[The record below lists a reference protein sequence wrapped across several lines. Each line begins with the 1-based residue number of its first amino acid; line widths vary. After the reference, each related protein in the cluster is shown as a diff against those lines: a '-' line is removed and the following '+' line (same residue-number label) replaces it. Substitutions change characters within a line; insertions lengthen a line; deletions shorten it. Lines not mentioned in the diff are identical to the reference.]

1 MGAEDLL
8 LPMAFGPYELLRLI
22 AAGGM
27 ARVYEARLTGPH
39 GFVKRLA
46 VKMMLP
52 ELAGDADFVA
62 MLIDEAKIA
71 VKLAHANICQVLD
84 LGLIDGR
91 YYIAMEYVDGADLNR
106 VVNRSLQEGIAI
118 PYDVVA
124 SIGADICA
132 GLDYAHAKVDEDGY
146 PLRIVHRDV
155 SPANILLSNAGEVK
169 IVDFGVAKAASRS
182 QHTTV
187 GVVKGKYQ
195 YMSPEQVTGGV
206 LDHRTDIFST
216 GIVLYETIA
225 GQMMYPEGPDMLER
239 IRLAS
244 MRPLEQLRPSVPR
257 ELGEIIRRALARRVQ
272 DRFQTAG
279 QLGAALTE
287 FVMRFRVENPPSRL
301 SDVMA
306 ELFGAESRP
315 WQEEPGRG
323 SAPRSRAELI
333 DRGGSLVWSQG
344 FAEDAHAVFG
354 EDDVDAATAL
364 GDPPDMSAEAARDPA
379 TMDLRGRAGEDTLE
393 VATTGRVG
401 GRLPANRG
409 EDVVDI
415 EVDLTF
421 VDPRHERPAS
431 SLYMVRDPEGRTA
444 GPFSRAQLHELVL
457 SGDIT
462 ENDEVL
468 PVGGTALDDDGGT
481 VRWVPASGHLPGAR
495 SGLEARVPP
504 SLSTPARATDIAV
517 ESTAR
522 VLLDVAMSGVSG
534 VAVFDRPG
542 AHKEVVLEGGRP
554 VYSSSNL
561 PAEQLGERLV
571 RLGLLTRVG
580 LGQGL
585 RAASRE
591 GTLLG
596 QALIALGLVD
606 GPTLDRCL
614 VGLVRA
620 RLLEL
625 FLWRTGAVTVH
636 PGAAAHAPVRLTV
649 DPLELI
655 LEGVDHAAGSE
666 GAVGWLL
673 ELERRAL
680 MLSGE
685 PRTKLEMLGTREESF
700 RFLDRFT
707 HPTRVR
713 DVLDAMTGHD
723 LAGGQIAR
731 ALMLAVQIGYLSV
744 VPEA

>member
-1 MGAEDLL
+1 
-8 LPMAFGPYELLRLI
+8 MAFGPYELLRLI

-46 VKMMLP
+46 IKMMLP

-106 VVNRSLQEGIAI
+106 VVNRALQEGVPI
-118 PYDVVA
+118 PFDVVS

-146 PLRIVHRDV
+146 PLRIVHRDI
-155 SPANILLSNAGEVK
+155 SPANILLSLAGEVK

-195 YMSPEQVTGGV
+195 YMSPEQVSGGV

-225 GQMMYPEGPDMLER
+225 GQMMYPEGPDLLER
-239 IRLAS
+239 IRLAA
-244 MRPLEQLRPSVPR
+244 MRPLDQVRPAVPR
-257 ELGEIIRRALARRVQ
+257 ELSEIIGKALSRRPQ

-279 QLGAALTE
+279 QLGAVLTE
-287 FVMRFRVENPPSRL
+287 FTLRWRTRQPAERL
-301 SDVMA
+301 GALMTV
-306 ELFGAESRP
+306 LFG
-315 WQEEPGRG
+315 QEKRFHDERRRDSSP
-323 SAPRSRAELI
+323 PLSRAELI
-333 DRGGSLVWSQG
+333 DRGGSLVRSQI
-344 FAEDAHAVFG
+344 FADETHAAFG
-354 EDDVDAATAL
+354 DEDVDAVTSHAE
-364 GDPPDMSAEAARDPA
+364 PPDMSEAPTRRPP
-379 TMDLRGRAGEDTLE
+379 LE
-393 VATTGRVG
+393 TDGSSP
-401 GRLPANRG
+401 RLPEPASQ
-409 EDVVDI
+409 DDVDI
-415 EVDLTF
+415 DVDLTF
-421 VDPRHERPAS
+421 VDSRDARPAS
-431 SLYMVRDPEGRTA
+431 TLYMVRDPEGRTS

-468 PVGGTALDDDGGT
+468 PVSGSGVEDDGGT
-481 VRWVPASGHLPGAR
+481 VRWVPASGHLPPGT
-495 SGLEARVPP
+495 SGLETRMP
-504 SLSTPARATDIAV
+504 LRLGTPARATDLAV
-517 ESTAR
+517 QSTAR
-522 VLLDVAMSGVSG
+522 VLLDLGMAGTTG

-542 AHKEVVLEGGRP
+542 AHKEVTLVGGRP
-554 VYSSSNL
+554 SYASSNQ

-571 RLGLLTRVG
+571 RLGLVTRAG

-585 RAASRE
+585 QAASRD

-596 QALIALGLVD
+596 QALVDLGMIEP
-606 GPTLDRCL
+606 PTLERCL

-620 RLLEL
+620 RLLDL
-625 FLWRTGAVTVH
+625 FLWRTGSVTVH
-636 PGAAAHAPVRLTV
+636 PGLEAHAPIELAL
-649 DPLELI
+649 DPLELV
-655 LEGVDHAAGSE
+655 LEGVEHAAGSE

-673 ELERRAL
+673 DLEDRAL
-680 MLSGE
+680 VLSGE
-685 PRTKLEMLGTREESF
+685 PRTKLEMLGTREDAF
-700 RFLDRFT
+700 RFLERFT

-713 DVLDAMTGHD
+713 DVLDAVTGHD
-723 LAGGQIAR
+723 MEGAQIAR
-731 ALMLAVQIGYLSV
+731 ALMLAAQIGYLV
-744 VPEA
+744 VISDQIRPGA

>member
-106 VVNRSLQEGIAI
+106 VVNRSLQEGVAI

-124 SIGADICA
+124 TIGADICA

-146 PLRIVHRDV
+146 PLRIVHRDI
-155 SPANILLSNAGEVK
+155 SPANILLSMGGEVK
-169 IVDFGVAKAASRS
+169 IVDFGVAKATSRS

-244 MRPLEQLRPSVPR
+244 IRPIEQLRPSVPR
-257 ELGEIIRRALARRVQ
+257 DLAEIIRQALARRPQ
-272 DRFQTAG
+272 DRYQTAG
-279 QLGAALTE
+279 QLGSALTE
-287 FVMRFRVENPPSRL
+287 FVLRWRATHSPRRL
-301 SDVMA
+301 GELMA
-306 ELFGAESRP
+306 ELFGADSRSS
-315 WQEEPGRG
+315 EELHRRVA
-323 SAPRSRAELI
+323 APRSRAEQI
-333 DRGGSLVWSQG
+333 DRGGSLVRSQG
-344 FAEDAHAVFG
+344 FAEEAHALFG
-354 EDDVDAATAL
+354 EADVTDATAL
-364 GDPPDMSAEAARDPA
+364 ADPPDMGAATPRDPV
-379 TMDLRGRAGEDTLE
+379 TVDLRGRAGEVTLE
-393 VATTGRVG
+393 LAATGRVAP
-401 GRLPANRG
+401 RLPEARPD
-409 EDVVDI
+409 EDIDI

-421 VDPRHERPAS
+421 VDPRQARPAS
-431 SLYMVRDPEGRTA
+431 TLYMVRDPEGRTS

-468 PVGGTALDDDGGT
+468 PVSGGAAEVEGGT
-481 VRWVPASGHLPGAR
+481 VRWVPASGHLPEGG

-504 SLSTPARATDIAV
+504 RLSTPARATDLAA

-522 VLLDVAMSGVSG
+522 VLLDMAMSGISG

-542 AHKEVVLEGGRP
+542 AHKEVILAGGRP

-571 RLGLLTRVG
+571 RLGVLSRAG

-585 RAASRE
+585 REATRQ

-596 QALIALGLVD
+596 QALVALGLVD
-606 GPTLDRCL
+606 GQTLERCL

-625 FLWRTGAVTVH
+625 FLWRTGTVTVH
-636 PGAAAHAPVRLTV
+636 PGPAHSPLELAI

-673 ELERRAL
+673 ELEHRAL

-685 PRTKLEMLGTREESF
+685 PRTKLEMLGAREEAF
-700 RFLDRFT
+700 HFLDRFT
-707 HPTRVR
+707 KPTRVG
-713 DVLDAMTGHD
+713 DVLEAMTGHD
-723 LAGGQIAR
+723 LGGGQVAR
-731 ALMLAVQIGYLSV
+731 VLMLAVQIGYLAV
-744 VPEA
+744 LPEA